1 MKHASYRKTN
11 IMRRQTKFSPHGN
24 LEKAISAP
32 LYQTLD
38 KVQKPNS
45 PNCYV
50 HSSQLFRTD
59 YHHLF
64 RWYISV
70 VSSIVQTSMV
80 IVDVEVHRVCIG

>member
-11 IMRRQTKFSPHGN
+11 IRRRQTKFSPHGN

-32 LYQTLD
+32 LYQTMG

-64 RWYISV
+64 GIHFCRFQHCTNIYDYSGCWS
-70 VSSIVQTSMV
+70 T
-80 IVDVEVHRVCIG
+80 